1 MAYTPYGYL
10 IASGVAVS
18 DAVKAQ
24 QVKLLFQEYVGGAS
38 LQTIAENNGI
48 PRRHAS
54 LGRMIEDKR
63 YIGDSFYPT
72 IVDGDIWSE
81 AQAERKRRAEQ
92 LGRNKN
98 YFAVDKTKISPF
110 WGILFC
116 ADCGSVFRRYA
127 DKGNERWKCS
137 RHLVKGKINC
147 RSSIVTEDLFK
158 AAFMRVLGKLDL
170 DEIEVKPKL
179 EPVAIKQQFSD
190 PFEQAEY
197 LYFILAVDDFDY
209 MTDKLLT
216 ALMDKK
222 AGFDGDF
229 MRRIV
234 KCIKV
239 ATDNTATFEFINHN
253 MIREEL
259 NINGS

>member
-18 DAVKAQ
+18 DAVKEQ
-24 QVKLLFQEYVGGAS
+24 QVKVLFQEYVAGAS
-38 LQTIAENNGI
+38 LQTIADNNGI

-63 YIGDSFYPT
+63 YIGDNFYPA

-110 WGILFC
+110 WGIVLC
-116 ADCGSVFRRYA
+116 ADCGSVFRRYS

-137 RHLVKGKINC
+137 RYLVKGKINC
-147 RSSIVTEDLFK
+147 RSSMVTEDLFE

-170 DEIEVKPKL
+170 DEIAIKPTL
-179 EPVAIKQQFSD
+179 ETVAIKQHFPD

-197 LYFILAVDDFDY
+197 LYSILEVDDFDY
-209 MTDKLLT
+209 MTNKLLT
-216 ALMDKK
+216 ALRDKPT
-222 AGFDGDF
+222 GFDGDF
-229 MRRIV
+229 MRRII
-234 KCIKV
+234 KSIKV
-239 ATDNTATFEFINHN
+239 ATDNTATFEFINHKT
-253 MIREEL
+253 IREEL
-259 NINGS
+259 NTNGG